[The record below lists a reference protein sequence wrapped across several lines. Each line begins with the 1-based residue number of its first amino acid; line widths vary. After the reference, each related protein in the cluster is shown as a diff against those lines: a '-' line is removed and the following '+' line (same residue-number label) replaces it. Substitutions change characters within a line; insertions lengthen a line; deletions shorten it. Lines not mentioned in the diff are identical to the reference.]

1 MRSTVARGFT
11 LIELVVTLAIIGI
24 LVTGLFP
31 LTQMASQRTKEQELR
46 AALRDIRGAIDAYKK
61 AADEGRIEK
70 KADTSGYPPTLK
82 VLEEG
87 VKDAKSPEDKKIYF
101 IRRIPRDPFSEK
113 SDGDPIK
120 TWGLRSY
127 ESPPDEPKDGDD
139 VFDVFSTSPRVGL
152 NGVPYK
158 QW

>member
-1 MRSTVARGFT
+1 MRRSVARGFT
-11 LIELVVTLAIIGI
+11 LIELVVTMAIIGI

-31 LTQMASQRTKEQELR
+31 LTQMASQRSKEQELR
-46 AALRDIRGAIDAYKK
+46 MALRDIRAAIDAYKK

-101 IRRIPRDPFSEK
+101 IRRIPRDPFFEK
-113 SDGDPIK
+113 SDSEPIK

-127 ESPPDEPKDGDD
+127 ESAPDEPKEGDD
-139 VFDVFSTSPRVGL
+139 VFDVFSTSQRVGL